1 MGIEPTSSAWKAEVL
16 PLNYA
21 RTRTMLPNS
30 LFYSQYTTYFLI
42 VNFLLLAFFHLV
54 IIITIGGGGRIR
66 TYEG

>member
-21 RTRTMLPNS
+21 RTRTMCPNS
-30 LFYSQYTTYFLI
+30 LFLFAIYNIFSHRQCF
-42 VNFLLLAFFHLV
+42 LLAFFHLV
-54 IIITIGGGGRIR
+54 ITITIGGGGRIR